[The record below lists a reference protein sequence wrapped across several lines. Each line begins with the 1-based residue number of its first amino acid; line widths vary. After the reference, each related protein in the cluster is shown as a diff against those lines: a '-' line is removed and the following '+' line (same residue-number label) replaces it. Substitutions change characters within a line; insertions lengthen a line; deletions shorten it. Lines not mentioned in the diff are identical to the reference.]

1 MAAVKEAL
9 AKRQP
14 IVAHLRLSFDED
26 GGLCWFGDNSRC
38 L

>member
-14 IVAHLRLSFDED
+14 IVAQLQLSFDED
-26 GGLCWFGDNSRC
+26 GDVLVWRQ
-38 L
+38 